1 MLSVRDGVLAG
12 FKAFLSGKRRAGLGA
27 LPVATLVCLILLT
40 LLVVAQVAHVHQVDT
55 DADHCPLCI
64 VMHSAAPVAVA
75 AAVVVLVQI
84 ESAAPVFE
92 ARTVT
97 RHWHPKLF
105 TRPPPNGFQA

>member
-1 MLSVRDGVLAG
+1 MLTG
-12 FKAFLSGKRRAGLGA
+12 FQRFLSGKRRARPGA
-27 LPVATLVCLILLT
+27 LQLVTLVCLALLT
-40 LLVVAQVAHVHQVDT
+40 LLAVAQVAHVHQIDT

-92 ARTVT
+92 ARPVT

-105 TRPPPNGFQA
+105 TRPPPASFQG